1 MRRKTEDR
9 RLRIERNKGRKG
21 NPFSQGLSPGTFFS
35 LLSLVFSLWSVVGC
49 AQAPGNVGNLQS
61 YPVSPIEAQWIC
73 DGEPLEFEGERWYP
87 ADGTESFLDS
97 EVYSLGEYRG
107 VQFFADKEDVR
118 PYGRLYTK
126 FGKNRF
132 RYFERSEAP

>member
-1 MRRKTEDR
+1 MPGRSHF
-9 RLRIERNKGRKG
+9 LRVC
-21 NPFSQGLSPGTFFS
+21 GLSS
-35 LLSLVFSLWSVVGC
+35 DLYRLWSVVYGLLWLVGC

-61 YPVSPIEAQWIC
+61 YLVSSVEAQWIR

-87 ADGTESFLDS
+87 ADGTEGFLDA

-107 VQFFADKEDVR
+107 VQFFADKVDVR
-118 PYGRLYTK
+118 PFERLYTK

-132 RYFERSEAP
+132 RYFERSKSP